1 MYNKL
6 FTKILD
12 SSIWLEPDA
21 TRIVWLTCLAAMD
34 ETGFAQ
40 FAGTPNLAH
49 RANVSLEAAL
59 EAVAC
64 LESADLNS
72 SDPDNEGRRIER
84 VPGGW
89 MVLNAGKYR
98 ALVTRLAAKEQTRV
112 RVARHREISRI
123 SNGVSRI
130 GNGVSRIGNGPVTPS
145 EAEAEAGADTK
156 AKAQRKN
163 VSSAT
168 VENTVTEPA
177 LLTFRTVGKPSEW
190 HLTQTQVDLWVLAYP
205 QTEVLQEARKALA
218 WLEANNRKT
227 ARGMPAFLFRW
238 LGRAANGPV
247 RASQRPSPETHGR
260 TGAPAR
266 GKYDHIQD
274 A

>member
-98 ALVTRLAAKEQTRV
+98 ALVTRLAAKEQNRV
-112 RVARHREISRI
+112 RVARHREM
-123 SNGVSRI
+123 SRI
-130 GNGVSRIGNGPVTPS
+130 GHRVSRIGNGPVMPS
-145 EAEAEAGADTK
+145 EADTEADTK
-156 AKAQRKN
+156 AKAKAKRKN

-168 VENTVTEPA
+168 VKNTVTEPA
-177 LLTFRTVGKPSEW
+177 VLTFSTVGTPSEW
-190 HLTQTQVDLWVLAYP
+190 HLTQTQIDAWSLAFP
-205 QTEVLQEARKALA
+205 QTDVLGEARKALA
-218 WLEANNRKT
+218 WVLAKQRKT
-227 ARGMPAFLFRW
+227 AKGMPVFLVTW
-238 LGRAANGPV
+238 LGKAANGPV

>member
-59 EAVAC
+59 EAVTC

-89 MVLNAGKYR
+89 IVLNAGKYR
-98 ALVTRLAAKEQTRV
+98 SLVTRLAAKEQNRV
-112 RVARHREISRI
+112 RVARHREM
-123 SNGVSRI
+123 SRI
-130 GNGVSRIGNGPVTPS
+130 GNGVSRIGNGPVMPS
-145 EAEAEAGADTK
+145 EADTEADTK
-156 AKAQRKN
+156 AKAKAKRKS

-168 VENTVTEPA
+168 VKNTVTEPA
-177 LLTFRTVGKPSEW
+177 VLTFSTVGTPSEW
-190 HLTQTQVDLWVLAYP
+190 HLTQTRIDAWSLAFP
-205 QTEVLQEARKALA
+205 QTDVLGEARKALA

-227 ARGMPAFLFRW
+227 SRGMPAFLVRW